1 MLENLNG
8 VMKTRFAP
16 NNPRLVNI
24 FEQHAQD
31 LLETPQ
37 VREDSYA
44 YRVKQLLLRQLRD
57 DAPGIEVVAEQMAM
71 SVRSLQMK
79 LKEEGTSYQKI
90 LNSVRQSLAIAY
102 LKQEPR
108 VSKGEIAHMLGFSEI
123 SVFSRTF
130 KKWTGKSPSE
140 YQAIHLG

>member
-1 MLENLNG
+1 
-8 VMKTRFAP
+8 MKTRFAP

-31 LLETPQ
+31 LLESPQ
-37 VREDSYA
+37 LEEDTYA
-44 YRVKQLLLRQLRD
+44 YRVQQRLLRQLRD
-57 DAPGIEVVAEQMAM
+57 DTPGIEVVAEQMAM

-90 LNSVRQSLAIAY
+90 LNDVRRSLAIAY